1 MWVSSY
7 RGMMVPL
14 GGCYVPAMGW
24 ECRHRTPRPAV
35 QPEGDPTH
43 HPGPRAGPP
52 TSPARMRPNQHRE
65 APHQHS
71 PAPGRPRPSAP
82 YSPAQCQGGPA
93 HQCSL
98 REIQPTTL
106 APGASTHKPRPREAP
121 PASCSLGRPLP
132 PALPWPPPLTRP
144 SPQFVYPT
152 TETTGNSLRLRCCP
166 RRRLLRRSL
175 SRAFWILASLSL
187 RRRCCTCRKDSPKN
201 TQDGES
207 ASRPGVGRQELGVV
221 GGAGGGEEGRPVGV

>member
-106 APGASTHKPRPREAP
+106 APGRVHPQAPPQGGPARQLLPGEAP
-121 PASCSLGRPLP
+121 APS
-132 PALPWPPPLTRP
+132 PALAPTPDSPLTTVRVSHYRDHWELPPPPLLP
-144 SPQFVYPT
+144 
-152 TETTGNSLRLRCCP
+152 
-166 RRRLLRRSL
+166 
-175 SRAFWILASLSL
+175 
-187 RRRCCTCRKDSPKN
+187 
-201 TQDGES
+201 
-207 ASRPGVGRQELGVV
+207 
-221 GGAGGGEEGRPVGV
+221 